1 MQNYYLIWY
10 NHFTKNSYN
19 SSKTIKAI
27 EEHEGDYMHINI
39 NGLHI
44 NYIDEGIGNAVL
56 LLHGWGANIQTMM
69 PIFNILK
76 DKCRVIALDLPGF
89 GDSDMP
95 NEPWDSYNYADFV
108 KKFIDK
114 INIKNIILFGHSH
127 GGRISIILSTKYDNI
142 VKKLILIDS
151 AGLIP
156 RRKLKYYLKVYSFKF
171 LKAMYT
177 TFAKGN
183 SKDKKLDNFYNKF
196 GSDDY
201 KSSQGIM
208 RQTMVKVIND
218 NLIELLPMIKIPTL
232 LIWGEND
239 EDTPLYM
246 GKLMEEKIDDSG
258 LIVLKGAGHFSYVD
272 CYEQF
277 RAVIMVFLK
286 ENFNK

>member
-1 MQNYYLIWY
+1 ML
-10 NHFTKNSYN
+10 
-19 SSKTIKAI
+19 
-27 EEHEGDYMHINI
+27 INI
-39 NGLHI
+39 DGLNI
-44 NYIDEGIGNAVL
+44 NYIDEGTGSNIL

-69 PIFNILK
+69 PIFNVLK
-76 DKCRVIALDLPGF
+76 DKCRVITLDMPGF
-89 GDSDMP
+89 GESDIP
-95 NEPWDSYNYADFV
+95 NEPWDSYNYAEFV

-114 INIKNIILFGHSH
+114 ISIKDIILFGHSH
-127 GGRISIILSTKYDNI
+127 GGRVSIILSTKYDNL

-156 RRKLKYYLKVYSFKF
+156 KRKIKYYLKVYSFKF
-171 LKAMYT
+171 FKIMYT
-177 TFAKGN
+177 RFVKGKT
-183 SKDKKLDNFYNKF
+183 KDEKLERFYKRF
-196 GSDDY
+196 GSVDY

-218 NLIELLPMIKIPTL
+218 NLEDLLSEIKAPTL

-246 GKLMEEKIDDSG
+246 GKLMEEKINDSG

-277 RAVIMVFLK
+277 KAVIMVFLK
-286 ENFNK
+286 EDFNN